1 MPMEIF
7 TQPCAE
13 QRKSLV
19 EQTEEITV
27 ESLLENNDIQPLG
40 NKLRFLGASL
50 KRELLLKEVT
60 LSFFVGRIIVLKF
73 RIYLIVNQC
82 YLS

>member
-1 MPMEIF
+1 MEIF

-27 ESLLENNDIQPLG
+27 ESLLESNDIQPLG

-60 LSFFVGRIIVLKF
+60 LSFFVSRIIVLKF